1 METSNYPSVGY
12 AGLRRLF
19 VNSAR
24 VLRPLL
30 IIGQP
35 GVGKTAVAEQLAR
48 MVGRTLVVFDLG
60 NGARE
65 DSMLPVKVDTP
76 TGPSVVRI
84 PLDALMAACTAPV
97 VLFIDELTRADKN
110 KQAIALALANERRI
124 GSYRLHPGTIV
135 VMAGNDGSSS
145 GTYGLVDALVN
156 RCCIVQL
163 VPDRNEVRHVIETLH
178 ELAPYS
184 HLVSSSGERIE
195 MPLAEFEQD
204 VRVTPAFMEKFK
216 SLCAKYA
223 IISGVRT
230 ELLQLSPPEGAQEA
244 CAQWA
249 SPRAVHHML
258 ERQAASLTAGDPVD
272 EVMLAEA
279 GGCIG
284 REAAA
289 AWFAVLGQED
299 KLPTVDEVV
308 SAPKTARLP
317 PDAESAIAA
326 LGLIKLAHTRDVN
339 AAWLYVGRFTDKH
352 PEIQAAIAR
361 DMMGRIPT
369 DKEALMTFNAVVGK
383 INVTKRRA
391 T

>member
-48 MVGRTLVVFDLG
+48 MVGRALVVFDLG

-124 GSYRLHPGTIV
+124 GSYKLHPGTIV

-163 VPDRNEVRHVIETLH
+163 VPDRNEVRHVIETLY
-178 ELAPYS
+178 ELGRPAETA
-184 HLVSSSGERIE
+184 LG
-195 MPLAEFEQD
+195 EFEQD
-204 VRVTPAFMEKFK
+204 ARSTPAFAEKFK

-289 AWFAVLGQED
+289 AWFAVLGQEE

>member
-124 GSYRLHPGTIV
+124 GSYKLHPGTIV

-163 VPDRNEVRHVIETLH
+163 VPDRNEVRNVIETLY
-178 ELAPYS
+178 ELGRP
-184 HLVSSSGERIE
+184 GET
-195 MPLAEFEQD
+195 PLGEFEQD
-204 VRVTPAFMEKFK
+204 ARGTPAFAEKFK
-216 SLCAKYA
+216 ALCAKYA

-289 AWFAVLGQED
+289 AWFAVLGQEE
-299 KLPTVDEVV
+299 KLPTVDEVIA
-308 SAPKTARLP
+308 SPKTARLP

-391 T
+391 S